1 MKTGD
6 LIASAVANTFRSKLR
21 TTLTVI
27 AIFIGAFTLTL
38 TSAIGTG
45 VSSYITTQVAAIGS
59 SDSITVTKAATAQSS
74 TGSGPKKY
82 DASTDSASRSGGGG
96 GPAAAAGATQV
107 LTADDIAKVKQ
118 VDGIQSVSGNTSVTP
133 SWISYDDNGKWVL
146 SMNMLRDA
154 KADLAAGSQLS
165 NSTSENQIVLP
176 TTYLHNLG
184 LGSAKDAVGTTVTIG
199 IRDYLGDMRQVTAT
213 VVGIQNATLFASG
226 ASVNDA
232 LRTGLVDAQN
242 TGKPASVTTTYGSA
256 TATIATDATPQQIA
270 QIKADLKA
278 AGFTGQTVDD
288 QLGSLLTV
296 INGIVGVLDAF
307 AVIALIAAGFGI
319 VNTLLMSVQERTRE
333 IGLMKAM
340 GMGSGRVFAL
350 FSLEAVFIGLLGSA
364 IGALI
369 AIGLGTLISNR
380 LSATLLS
387 DLPGLHLLQ
396 FSVSSV
402 ATIII
407 VVMAISF
414 LAGTLP
420 ARRASRLNPIEA
432 LRYE

>member
-1 MKTGD
+1 
-6 LIASAVANTFRSKLR
+6 
-21 TTLTVI
+21 
-27 AIFIGAFTLTL
+27 
-38 TSAIGTG
+38 
-45 VSSYITTQVAAIGS
+45 
-59 SDSITVTKAATAQSS
+59 
-74 TGSGPKKY
+74 
-82 DASTDSASRSGGGG
+82 
-96 GPAAAAGATQV
+96 
-107 LTADDIAKVKQ
+107 
-118 VDGIQSVSGNTSVTP
+118 
-133 SWISYDDNGKWVL
+133 
-146 SMNMLRDA
+146 MNPVRNI
-154 KADLAAGSQLS
+154 KADLASGAQLENGSNQ
-165 NSTSENQIVLP
+165 NQIVLP

-184 LGSAKDAVGTTVTIG
+184 LGTAKDAVGKAVTIG
-199 IRDYLGDMRQVTAT
+199 IKDYLGSMHEVDAT
-213 VVGIQNATLFASG
+213 IVGIQNATLFTSG
-226 ASVNDA
+226 ASVNDT
-232 LRTGLVDAQN
+232 LRGSLVTAQT
-242 TGKPASVTTTYGSA
+242 TGKPAAVATTYGSA
-256 TATIATDATPQQIA
+256 TATIAKDATPRQIA
-270 QIKADLKA
+270 TIKTDLKN

-340 GMGSGRVFAL
+340 GMGNGRVFTL
-350 FSLEAVFIGLLGSA
+350 FSLEAVFIGFLGSA
-364 IGALI
+364 IGALA

-396 FSVSSV
+396 FSVASV

-414 LAGTLP
+414 VAGTLP
-420 ARRASRLNPIEA
+420 ARRASRQDPIEA

>member
-6 LIASAVANTFRSKLR
+6 LIASAVQNTFRSKLR

-45 VSSYITTQVAAIGS
+45 ISGYITTQVAAIGS
-59 SDSITVTKAATAQSS
+59 TDSLTVTKAQSAQAS
-74 TGSGPKKY
+74 TGSGPQKY
-82 DASTDSASRSGGGG
+82 NPDSASSGQVGELARGG
-96 GPAAAAGATQV
+96 AAA
-107 LTADDIAKVKQ
+107 LTASDITTIKNV
-118 VDGIQSVSGNTSVTP
+118 VGITSVTGNTGINP
-133 SWISYDDNGKWVL
+133 SWISYAAGGKWVVT
-146 SMNMLRDA
+146 MNPVRNI
-154 KADLAAGSQLS
+154 KADLASGAQLENGSNQ
-165 NSTSENQIVLP
+165 NQIVLP

-184 LGSAKDAVGTTVTIG
+184 LGTAKDAVGKTVTIG
-199 IRDYLGDMRQVTAT
+199 IKDYLGSMHEVDAT
-213 VVGIQNATLFASG
+213 IVGIQNATLFTSG
-226 ASVNDA
+226 ASVNDT
-232 LRTGLVDAQN
+232 LRGSLVTAQT
-242 TGKPASVTTTYGSA
+242 TGKPAAVATTYGSA
-256 TATIATDATPQQIA
+256 TATIAKDATPRQIA
-270 QIKADLKA
+270 TIKTDLKN

-340 GMGSGRVFAL
+340 GMGNGRVFTL
-350 FSLEAVFIGLLGSA
+350 FSLEAVFIGFLGSA
-364 IGALI
+364 IGALA

-396 FSVSSV
+396 FSVASV

-414 LAGTLP
+414 VAGTLP
-420 ARRASRLNPIEA
+420 ARRASRQDPIEA

>member
-6 LIASAVANTFRSKLR
+6 LIASAVQNTFRSKLR

-45 VSSYITTQVAAIGS
+45 ISGYITTQVAAIGS
-59 SDSITVTKAATAQSS
+59 TDSLTVTKAQSAQAS
-74 TGSGPKKY
+74 TGSGPQKY
-82 DASTDSASRSGGGG
+82 NPDSASSGQVGELARGG
-96 GPAAAAGATQV
+96 AAA
-107 LTADDIAKVKQ
+107 LTASDITTIKN
-118 VDGIQSVSGNTSVTP
+118 VDGITSVTGNTGINP
-133 SWISYDDNGKWVL
+133 SWISYADKGKWVVT
-146 SMNMLRDA
+146 MNPVRNI
-154 KADLAAGSQLS
+154 KADLASGAQLE
-165 NSTSENQIVLP
+165 NGLNQNQIVLP

-184 LGSAKDAVGTTVTIG
+184 LGTAKDAVGKAVTIG
-199 IRDYLGDMRQVTAT
+199 IKDYLGSMHEVDAT
-213 VVGIQNATLFASG
+213 IVGIQNATLFTSG
-226 ASVNDA
+226 ASVNDT
-232 LRTGLVDAQN
+232 LRGSLVTAQT
-242 TGKPASVTTTYGSA
+242 TGKPAAVATTYGSA
-256 TATIATDATPQQIA
+256 TATIAKDATPRQIA
-270 QIKADLKA
+270 TIKTDLKN

-340 GMGSGRVFAL
+340 GMGNGRVFTL
-350 FSLEAVFIGLLGSA
+350 FSLEAVFIGFLGSA
-364 IGALI
+364 IGALA

-396 FSVSSV
+396 FSVASV

-414 LAGTLP
+414 VAGTLP
-420 ARRASRLNPIEA
+420 ARRASRQDPIEA

>member
-6 LIASAVANTFRSKLR
+6 LIASAVQNTFRSKLR

-45 VSSYITTQVAAIGS
+45 ISSYITTQVAAIGS
-59 SDSITVTKAATAQSS
+59 TDSLTVTKAQRAQAS
-74 TGSGPKKY
+74 TGSGPQKY
-82 DASTDSASRSGGGG
+82 NPDSASSGQVGGLARG
-96 GPAAAAGATQV
+96 GAAA
-107 LTADDIAKVKQ
+107 LTASDITTIKNVA
-118 VDGIQSVSGNTSVTP
+118 GITSVTGNTGINP
-133 SWISYDDNGKWVL
+133 SWISYAAGGKWVVT
-146 SMNMLRDA
+146 MNPVRNI
-154 KADLAAGSQLS
+154 KADLASGAQLENGSNQ
-165 NSTSENQIVLP
+165 NQIVLP

-184 LGSAKDAVGTTVTIG
+184 LGTAKDAVGKTVTIG
-199 IRDYLGDMRQVTAT
+199 IKDYLGSMHEVDAT
-213 VVGIQNATLFASG
+213 IVGIQNATLFTSG
-226 ASVNDA
+226 ASVNDT
-232 LRTGLVDAQN
+232 LRGSLVTAQT
-242 TGKPASVTTTYGSA
+242 TGKPAAVATTYGSA
-256 TATIATDATPQQIA
+256 TATIANDATPRQIA
-270 QIKADLKA
+270 AIKTDLKN

-340 GMGSGRVFAL
+340 GMGNGRVFTL
-350 FSLEAVFIGLLGSA
+350 FSLEAVFIGFLGSA
-364 IGALI
+364 IGALA

-396 FSVSSV
+396 FSVASV
-402 ATIII
+402 ATIIN

-414 LAGTLP
+414 VAGTLP
-420 ARRASRLNPIEA
+420 ARRASRQDPIEA